1 MNENNT
7 ENKMNNMKGSS
18 AVSAVE
24 SAETAAKSP
33 AKRKEIIKNILIIFL
48 AAMLLLTFF
57 SNTIMNRSLPEIST
71 QMSTSGKLTERIRG
85 SGMVESNQI
94 YEVKIDGNKVVDTVC
109 VKTGQEIEK
118 DTVLFTIGTGESPEL
133 TEAQETLVALELEY
147 QKSLLVLP
155 ANYAAEN
162 QAIRNAQ
169 EDLNTAIA
177 KRNNAAANQSSIQ
190 AALDR
195 YNSNKFSLEQK
206 TAQQSKIQSTVTAI
220 DMDDYSSAAVE
231 YTGSLASLYNAY
243 SSAESAYNEAYSLY
257 SQIVA
262 ENGDASAAKAD
273 ADAKA
278 AVRDSAK
285 KNYESEKSRIRSEL
299 VNSLNTLENDINNL
313 SAEISAY
320 ESQQS
325 GDGAMSLEELDAD
338 VQTKQRTL
346 EDLLIALEKTQKED
360 NLNNQIA
367 GLDLEAKKAEIESQK
382 EKVEKLKND
391 CETTEVKSKY
401 SGIVSSINIQPGDT
415 TVPDEPLAV
424 IDIAA
429 EGYTVKISV
438 EGEKAKAVKVGTSAE
453 VVNNWSGDV
462 QAVLTEIK
470 NDNVS
475 GSKNRILVFDV
486 TGEVDSGT
494 NLDLSIPCGSGN
506 YDVIV
511 PKSAIYEDK
520 NGKFVLTV
528 KSKSSPLGNR
538 YYAERV
544 SVEVLASDET
554 SCAVSGDILSGEYVI
569 TAASKPVSP
578 NDQVRMKD

>member
-1 MNENNT
+1 
-7 ENKMNNMKGSS
+7 MNNMKGRS

-133 TEAQETLVALELEY
+133 TEAQETLDALELEY

-169 EDLNTAIA
+169 EDLNAAIA

-195 YNSNKFSLEQK
+195 YNNNKFSLEQK

-243 SSAESAYNEAYSLY
+243 FSAESAYNEAYSLY

-278 AVRDSAK
+278 VVRDSAK

-299 VNSLNTLENDINNL
+299 VNSLNALENDINNL

-325 GDGAMSLEELDAD
+325 GEGAMSLEELDAD

-438 EGEKAKAVKVGTSAE
+438 EGEKAKTVKVGTSAE
-453 VVNNWSGDV
+453 VVNNWSGDI

-470 NDNVS
+470 NDTVS